1 MATAQLSPIA
11 QVQNPAF
18 GALILWRFV
27 RGFQFEKPGELPV
40 LTLLFLLLPLTLH
53 RPTVEKIRSTNQS
66 SGLAKFTAKLAD
78 ERERLF
84 AVHERAFALRSLTLD
99 SIATGVATKLLS
111 VDYVN
116 ALVRANELTVPTTP
130 ERLKNHL
137 ASAEKLGRWFARLP
151 PSLVFS
157 LLKVEP

>member
-1 MATAQLSPIA
+1 MATKELSSIA

-18 GALILWRFV
+18 GALILWRFG
-27 RGFQFEKPGELPV
+27 RGFQAERPGELPI
-40 LTLLFLLLPLTLH
+40 LTLLFLLLPLILH
-53 RPTVEKIRSTNQS
+53 RPTMEKVRSTNQS
-66 SGLAKFTAKLAD
+66 SGLARLVSKLSD
-78 ERERLF
+78 EREQLF
-84 AVHERAFALRSLTLD
+84 AVHERALVLRSLTLD
-99 SIATGVATKLLS
+99 SLATGVATKLLS

-116 ALVRANELTVPTTP
+116 ALVRANELKAPPTP
-130 ERLKNHL
+130 ERLKHHL